1 MILDHA
7 AKLIAKEGVS
17 AVSMETV
24 SNEAGIS
31 KVLAYKYYASV
42 TILLRALL
50 TREYGYLR
58 NLLWVAAKEAE
69 TLEQLVR
76 QTTKV
81 YLAYIEEHGLLIERL
96 EAEPAVINYGD
107 LPERGHAET
116 IMYLAQILH
125 DNFDIG
131 TDLALPIAEISHGL
145 LTAASHYIV
154 HNETKRQTVEDITVT
169 MMLASLES
177 IQKKSQGSP
186 RLLVEREP
194 KKRNQQDFL
203 ASRTDAPKKIRTRLS
218 PKARKAM
225 ILDHAAKLVANEGV
239 SAVSIERV
247 SLEAGI
253 SKALAYNH
261 YSSVTSLLQALLVR
275 EYRHLRRLQLD
286 TVESTETLEQMVQ
299 QSTRV
304 YLSYIK
310 EHGLLIERLE
320 AEPAIANYGDPSEY
334 GNFATVMYLAQILKD
349 NFGIEI
355 ETALVITEISY
366 GLPAAGG
373 RYLIHNEANLQTIE
387 NIVAKM
393 VLASLESTQRK
404 CQFSMRRLHKYKRP
418 KGDRIKQS

>member
-17 AVSMETV
+17 AVSIETV

-31 KVLAYKYYASV
+31 KVLAYKHYASV

-76 QTTKV
+76 QTTRV

-116 IMYLAQILH
+116 TMYLAQILH
-125 DNFDIG
+125 DNFDMG
-131 TDLALPIAEISHGL
+131 TDLALPAAEISLGL
-145 LTAASHYIV
+145 TTAAAQHII
-154 HNETKRQTVEDITVT
+154 HNDTKLQTVEDITVT

-186 RLLVEREP
+186 RLLVKREP
-194 KKRNQQDFL
+194 KKRKQVFL
-203 ASRTDAPKKIRTRLS
+203 ASHNNAPKKTRTRLS
-218 PKARKAM
+218 PKARKDM

-247 SLEAGI
+247 SLEANI

-286 TVESTETLEQMVQ
+286 TVESAETLEQMVQ
-299 QSTRV
+299 QSTGV
-304 YLSYIK
+304 YLAYIK

-320 AEPAIANYGDPSEY
+320 AEPAVANYGDPTEY
-334 GNFATVMYLAQILKD
+334 GNFATVMYLAKILND

-366 GLPAAGG
+366 GLPSAGG
-373 RYLIHNEANLQTIE
+373 RYVIHNEANFQTIE
-387 NIVAKM
+387 DIVAKM
-393 VLASLESTQRK
+393 VLASLESTQRR
-404 CQFSMRRLHKYKRP
+404 CQFSMKRLCKLEIP
-418 KGDRIKQS
+418 KGDRIDQS